1 MTKKIREIEK
11 KLTDHNHDKYIT
23 TSEFNNLAA
32 AVFDIRLK
40 RASLVAK
47 TNFDNKV
54 SNLDSKI
61 ATNETENESSENE
74 LKN

>member
-23 TSEFNNLAA
+23 TPVFNNLAA